1 VVFTTEGQKAIDH
14 VKAEHFDLLIS
25 DIRMSPVDGMTV
37 LKTVRAARP
46 ELPVLML
53 TAYGSLDTAKQAI
66 DLGAFGYLL
75 KPFNLQELLI
85 TVERA
90 LTYKTQRKGE
100 AQPETKSAAEE
111 DMEDIVGDSAS
122 TKELRDTIR
131 RIAAMDDTAVLICG
145 ERGTGK
151 SLVAKA
157 MHGLGARKKNK
168 FASINCAT
176 LPEPL
181 LDLELFGYVKG
192 AFPAATAAKAGIL
205 ESASHGTIV
214 FDEIGWMPR
223 NLQRKLHT
231 AITSKGLR
239 RIGGNENIPIDVRV
253 IATAI
258 TPAAKLV
265 EQGNVIEEIYSMFRS
280 GVIEVKDL
288 QGRKEDIIPLAKHI
302 LLKEGGKDRQYKI
315 SPDAEQIL
323 TSCVWPENVRDL
335 ESAIKYAVKTS
346 SGDQIT
352 RDSLPKDLTVSA

>member
-1 VVFTTEGQKAIDH
+1 VT
-14 VKAEHFDLLIS
+14 
-25 DIRMSPVDGMTV
+25 
-37 LKTVRAARP
+37 ARP
-46 ELPVLML
+46 
-53 TAYGSLDTAKQAI
+53 
-66 DLGAFGYLL
+66 
-75 KPFNLQELLI
+75 
-85 TVERA
+85 
-90 LTYKTQRKGE
+90 QRNF
-100 AQPETKSAAEE
+100 A
-111 DMEDIVGDSAS
+111 
-122 TKELRDTIR
+122 DTIR

-145 ERGTGK
+145 RGA
-151 SLVAKA
+151 LARA
-157 MHGLGARKKNK
+157 WLQRPCMGLAPGRRT
-168 FASINCAT
+168 SSRPINCAT

-288 QGRKEDIIPLAKHI
+288 QGRKEDIIPLGETHPGSKKVAKT
-302 LLKEGGKDRQYKI
+302 D
-315 SPDAEQIL
+315 S
-323 TSCVWPENVRDL
+323 
-335 ESAIKYAVKTS
+335 
-346 SGDQIT
+346 T
-352 RDSLPKDLTVSA
+352 RSVLMPNKF